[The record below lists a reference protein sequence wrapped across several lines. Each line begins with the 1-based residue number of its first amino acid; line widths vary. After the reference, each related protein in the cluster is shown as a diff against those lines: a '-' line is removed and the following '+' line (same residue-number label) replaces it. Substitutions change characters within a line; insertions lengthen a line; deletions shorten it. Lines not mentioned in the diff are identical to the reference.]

1 MLRLLR
7 KKETAKKAIF
17 WILITVTTLAFVLWG
32 AGAYKEKNKTP
43 NFAGMIFKHRVSY
56 REYQKARLACANN
69 ARLRFGDYYSKI
81 EAYLN
86 LDYQAWVRLILL
98 DYAKKERIKVSDK
111 EVVEQIASIPFFVKG
126 GRFSNEIYKTVVRR
140 YLNVQPR
147 DFEEQVRADIIIN
160 KIYEMAGKDVKVNDD
175 ELRQAYQNEFEE
187 TGIDYIKVSPEEFK
201 QKVTVSDDEIKG
213 YYEKN
218 KDYFKRPQT
227 VKVEHIG
234 IPYAPDA
241 SSNAK
246 QQAFDKLRFS
256 YQRIKNAKDLKSVA
270 QEPLV
275 YKQTGFFSSDEPIEG
290 IGFSANF
297 SLYAFSLKENETSP
311 IIQTPEGAYV
321 LRVIEKKLPY
331 IMAFNDVKEKIKAA
345 IIEDK
350 SLQEAKDKIQEYKNR
365 CDAESK
371 LDPAFDL
378 KKAATLLGVE
388 VKSSGLFKRSGRI
401 ADINDSKAIID
412 EAFKLKPKQISGII
426 AVPQG
431 YFVIEQEKLV
441 NIDEARFKAEKEA
454 YSKKVLDQKK
464 QEKINAFIE
473 ELIKKSGIKDYIG
486 ATNTEE

>member
-17 WILITVTTLAFVLWG
+17 WVLIAVTVLAFTLWG

-56 REYQKARLACANN
+56 REYQKARLACANS

-98 DYAKKERIKVSDK
+98 DYAKKERIKISDK

-126 GRFSNEIYKTVVRR
+126 GRFNNEIYKTVVRR

-147 DFEEQVRADIIIN
+147 DFEEQVRADIMIN
-160 KIYEMAGKDVKVNDD
+160 KIYEKASKDVKAGED
-175 ELRQAYQNEFEE
+175 EVRQAYQNEFEE
-187 TGIDYIKVSPEEFK
+187 AGINYIKVSPEEFK
-201 QKVTVSDDEIKG
+201 QKIAVSDDEAEG

-227 VKVEHIG
+227 VKVEYIG
-234 IPYAPDA
+234 IPYAPEA
-241 SSNAK
+241 NNEAK
-246 QQAFDKLRFS
+246 QQEFEKLRYS
-256 YQRIKNAKDLKSVA
+256 YQRIKNAKDLKSLV
-270 QEPLV
+270 QEPLI
-275 YKQTGFFSSDEPIEG
+275 YKQTGFFSSDEPIEA

-311 IIQTPEGAYV
+311 IIQTPQGAYV
-321 LRVIEKKLPY
+321 LRVLEKKQPY
-331 IMAFNDVKEKIKAA
+331 ILGFNEVKEKIKTAL
-345 IIEDK
+345 IEGK
-350 SLQEAKDKIQEYKNR
+350 SLQEAKNKIQEYKNR
-365 CDAESK
+365 IDTESK
-371 LDPAFDL
+371 NDPAFDL
-378 KKAATLLGVE
+378 KKAAALLGAE

-426 AVPQG
+426 ATPQG
-431 YFVIEQEKLV
+431 YFIIEQDKFA
-441 NIDEARFKAEKEA
+441 NIDEAKFKAEKEA
-454 YSKKVLDQKK
+454 YSKKILDQKK

-473 ELIKKSGIKDYIG
+473 ELIKKSGLRDYIG
-486 ATNTEE
+486 AENTEE